1 VLQSRRSFQILT
13 LTAVGGVLL
22 LSACGGGGTSG
33 GGGAPTVQSSSS
45 GGSSSE
51 SIPSVSK
58 DDALAAMVP
67 TEIASDGK
75 ISVGTDATYA
85 PSEFLAADGKT
96 VQGFDVDLFKA
107 VAQKLGLEAQ
117 FTSAPFGNII
127 PSVESGKYEIGVS
140 SFTVNP
146 DRLKTVDMVSYY
158 MAGTAWA
165 TKKGNPTGIAQDNA
179 CGKRVAVQKATV
191 QVDDI
196 TKRSTDC
203 TSAGKPAITIDQY
216 QGQDQ
221 ATASVVSGK
230 DDAMLADSPVV
241 AYAVKQTNG
250 QLEQLGNIYEAAP
263 YGYVT
268 KKGSMPFDQALA
280 GAVDA
285 LIKDG
290 TYKKILDNWG
300 VEAGAVT
307 VANIN
312 QP

>member
-1 VLQSRRSFQILT
+1 VLQSRRSFQILS
-13 LTAVGGVLL
+13 LTAVTGVLV
-22 LSACGGGGTSG
+22 LSACGGGGTSS
-33 GGGAPTVQSSSS
+33 GGGAPTVTSSES
-45 GGSSSE
+45 GGSSSG
-51 SIPSVSK
+51 STPSVSK

-67 TEIASDGK
+67 SAIASDGV

-107 VAQKLGLEAQ
+107 VAQKLGLKAE

-165 TKKGNPTGIAQDNA
+165 TKKGNPSGIAQDNA

-230 DDAMLADSPVV
+230 DDAMLADSPVI

-268 KKGSMPFDQALA
+268 KKGSMPFDQALS

-300 VEAGAVT
+300 VGAGAVT